1 MGFELG
7 ETYSGYK
14 FLDVTKRLN
23 DCVEYRVQNTWA
35 QRVELLRALPQ
46 TGEDGEQQTDRFLR
60 EMRVRARLVHPN
72 IVTLLNALELDHH
85 LIMTTEVVEGQ
96 TLADRLQQG
105 PIPWR
110 EAAALMRQ
118 ALAAAGCAHQQKIV
132 HRDIQPENI
141 LLARDGVL
149 KLTNFGLAKGADSP
163 QLTQVGL
170 VVGSLWYISP
180 EQVKGL
186 ADVDARSDIY
196 SLGIVFYEML
206 CGRPPFASSSQ
217 FELMTAHVQEAP
229 KAPSEF
235 RKGFPT
241 ELDAVVLK
249 ALAKDPAERYQTAA
263 EFDQAIVDVINA
275 LDHPHVDAV
284 PMPSANGTGASPV
297 PELPVPATDRL
308 PAPPEPAVAKE
319 RRPIRPSIIYCGV
332 AAIVCALLTALWL
345 LLVR

>member
-23 DCVEYRVQNTWA
+23 HCVEYRVQNTWA
-35 QRVELLRALPQ
+35 QRVEILRALPQ
-46 TGEDGEQQTDRFLR
+46 TGEDGEQQTERFLR

-141 LLARDGVL
+141 LLARDGML

-163 QLTQVGL
+163 QLTEIGL

-229 KAPSEF
+229 RAPSEF

-249 ALAKDPAERYQTAA
+249 ALAKDPAERYQTAG

-275 LDHPHVDAV
+275 LDSPKADTV
-284 PMPSANGTGASPV
+284 PASPV
-297 PELPVPATDRL
+297 NGSVASPVLPLPVPA
-308 PAPPEPAVAKE
+308 PAAPPAPAVAKE
-319 RRPIRPSIIYCGV
+319 RRPIRPSVIYCGV

-345 LLVR
+345 LIVR